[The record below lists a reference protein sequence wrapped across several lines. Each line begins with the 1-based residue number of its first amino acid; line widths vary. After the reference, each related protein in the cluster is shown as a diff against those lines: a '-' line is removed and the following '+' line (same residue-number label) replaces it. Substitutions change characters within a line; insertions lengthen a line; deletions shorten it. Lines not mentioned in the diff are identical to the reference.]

1 MPDQLTPAGQSE
13 PAGRP
18 DQLDTVGVVGLGHMG
33 LPMAQ
38 RLVAAGYRVLGS
50 DVSASNLEAAAS
62 AGVEPAGS
70 PARLAAECDAIVL
83 MLPNSDIVDAVA
95 AQIAESDAAA
105 RRCTTVIDM
114 SSSEPLRT
122 RALGD
127 RLDGRGIRLIDAPVS
142 GGVIGAVAGT
152 LTIMVGG
159 PQADFDRLEPMLR
172 ELGSRV
178 LHVGDVGSGHAVKAL
193 NNLMSAA
200 HLIVAS
206 ETAVVATRFGID
218 PAVLLEV
225 VNGSSGRSGSTEL
238 KLPRY
243 VLPGTFDSGFSAAL
257 MEKDV
262 RIAGALAESLGV
274 ETTLSDAAI
283 SRWRELNAQLPGD
296 ADHTAII
303 RPLERQAGV
312 EVRSSLG

>member
-1 MPDQLTPAGQSE
+1 MPDQPTPAGQHSI
-13 PAGRP
+13 AGQ
-18 DQLDTVGVVGLGHMG
+18 DQFDTVGIVGLGHMG

-70 PARLAAECDAIVL
+70 PAELAAQCDAIVL

-95 AQIAESDAAA
+95 AQIAESDAGSA

-122 RALGD
+122 RALGE
-127 RLDGRGIRLIDAPVS
+127 RLDARGIRLIDAPVS

-262 RIAGALAESLGV
+262 RIAGALAESLGI

-283 SRWRELNAQLPGD
+283 QRWRKLNAQLPGD

-303 RPLERQAGV
+303 RPLEQQAGI